1 MSEAMASY
9 WVNFVK
15 TGNPNGN
22 GLPNWPKSD
31 SKDGYQV
38 MHLSGKNI
46 QAGPDTRRGRYKFL
60 DAHAAKQSGKQ
71 SAARQ

>member
-1 MSEAMASY
+1 
-9 WVNFVK
+9 
-15 TGNPNGN
+15 
-22 GLPNWPKSD
+22 
-31 SKDGYQV
+31 V

-46 QAGPDTRRGRYKFL
+46 QAGPDTRRGRYEFL